1 MKIKNLLLF
10 AAAASLSLSAFADE
24 LSTGELAVLSTGEPA
39 TSGQPT
45 NDHFFVRG
53 DYDDMGSMMTYDNQV
68 SFKAGDTQ
76 LVWFYLDDDEIYLN
90 EAVQALT
97 PIAYNAAGDL
107 YNEIT
112 YNSFQ
117 FDLYLPQRLQVIVG
131 EDEDGEEIT
140 FEQGDRLPSNAT
152 LTWGLKEETKVIDGI
167 TYNIYTVV
175 SYNSNAYGSHLSAK
189 NASKYKNNGA
199 LKKDYSVFALQIKDT
214 QADGENHIDDMIIA
228 NQMLNL
234 RETAIAEW
242 DPNSSTFFYGT
253 GGNLETQR
261 FQNYNR
267 VKMHGSANV
276 VENLAEKTINNVKYY
291 NIAGMESNVP
301 FDGVNIMV
309 TTYNDGTTSTC
320 KVMK

>member
-10 AAAASLSLSAFADE
+10 AAAASLSFGAFADE
-24 LSTGELAVLSTGEPA
+24 LSTGELAFLSTGEPA

-53 DYDDMGSMMTYDNQV
+53 TFDDVTLDNNV

-76 LVWFYLDDDEIYLN
+76 DVWFYLDDDEIYLN

-117 FDLYLPQRLQVIVG
+117 FDLYVPQRLSILIG
-131 EDEDGEEIT
+131 ENEDGEEVPFI
-140 FEQGDRLPSNAT
+140 QGDRLPSSSSI
-152 LTWGLKEETKVIDGI
+152 TWGKKEETKEVDGI
-167 TYNIYTVV
+167 AYDVYAVV
-175 SYNSNAYGSHLSAK
+175 CYNSNAYGSHLSAK

-199 LKKDYSVFALQIKDT
+199 LKKDATVFALTIKDNDP
-214 QADGENHIDDMIIA
+214 AGENHIGDIIIA
-228 NQMLNL
+228 NTLLNL

-242 DPNSSTFFYGT
+242 TPNESTFFYGT

-267 VKMHGSANV
+267 VHMHGSANV
-276 VENLAEKTINNVKYY
+276 VEDLAEKTVNSVKYF

>member
-53 DYDDMGSMMTYDNQV
+53 DYDDMGSMMTFDNQV